1 MRIVLYMCF
10 VNLKYENTYIK
21 EFWKIKK
28 NFLIKIGIFVV
39 NCNFICYNEKNNC
52 DKERICLI
60 G

>member
-1 MRIVLYMCF
+1 METIKIF
-10 VNLKYENTYIK
+10 LKGV
-21 EFWKIKK
+21 FGKIKK
-28 NFLIKIGIFVV
+28 NFLIKMGKFVV